1 MTSGNAYVR
10 VGAQTHTRVRTHTH
24 TALEPK
30 ANYALR
36 KMQVSFAYSCE
47 SAALLFIKVLEVLL
61 LFT

>member
-1 MTSGNAYVR
+1 MTSGNACAC
-10 VGAQTHTRVRTHTH
+10 VGAQTHTRTHTH
-24 TALEPK
+24 NTALEPK